1 MEMKAGRKLLL
12 ESTMESEM
20 GVNGL
25 IGSAGQHAEPGKAT
39 ACCGASE
46 NVVANR
52 GFRAHSE
59 FNF

>member
-1 MEMKAGRKLLL
+1 
-12 ESTMESEM
+12 MESEM

-52 GFRAHSE
+52 GFRVHSE